1 MYHARIGL
9 VSTLVIAVLL
19 TGACGRPTSPAEAR
33 GYSVSSDGRTVT
45 VLLWA
50 TGGLNLEAEV
60 KAQTDRQVEIAATQ
74 TEVADSNLMNL
85 ECQRVS
91 VAITDP
97 LGSREVVINGRAL
110 APAIDCVASPS
121 P

>member
-1 MYHARIGL
+1 MFRTRIGL
-9 VSTLVIAVLL
+9 VTTLVVAALL
-19 TGACGRPTSPAEAR
+19 AGACGRPTSSAEAR
-33 GYSVSSDGRTVT
+33 GYYVSSDGRTVT

-50 TGGLNLEAEV
+50 TGGFNVEAEV
-60 KAQTDRQVEIAATQ
+60 KVQNDRQVEIAARQ

-91 VAITDP
+91 VSITDP
-97 LGSREVVINGRAL
+97 LGSREVVINGRAIP
-110 APAIDCVASPS
+110 PADDCIASTS

>member
-1 MYHARIGL
+1 ML
-9 VSTLVIAVLL
+9 VLVALL
-19 TGACGRPTSPAEAR
+19 AGACGRPTSPAEAR

-50 TGGLNLEAEV
+50 TGGLKLAAEV

-91 VAITDP
+91 VWITDP
-97 LGSREVVINGRAL
+97 RGSRQVVINGKRL
-110 APAIDCVASPS
+110 APGVDCVVSPS